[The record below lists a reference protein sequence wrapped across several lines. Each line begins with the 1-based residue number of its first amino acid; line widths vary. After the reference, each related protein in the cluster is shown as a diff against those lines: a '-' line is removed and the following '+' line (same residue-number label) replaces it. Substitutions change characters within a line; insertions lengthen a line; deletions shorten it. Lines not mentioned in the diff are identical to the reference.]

1 MQRKCTPIECSAA
14 SDGAIGMRV
23 SVSWQAILILHQGT
37 RRFLTACGPACWRN
51 SGKPFLDQTG
61 CARQGGYSDRQI
73 TRTDGSELDEG
84 EIYAIDNLLDE
95 LLDELWE
102 SQYGG

>member
-1 MQRKCTPIECSAA
+1 MCYTTKGSVRGCCGHKHRSLKAA
-14 SDGAIGMRV
+14 VQCLRS
-23 SVSWQAILILHQGT
+23 
-37 RRFLTACGPACWRN
+37 
-51 SGKPFLDQTG
+51 DQTG

-95 LLDELWE
+95 LLSDELWE